1 MSAEEQAAPASAPLR
16 TIGLRGATGIG
27 VGAIVGGG
35 ILILAGVAFA
45 ETGPGAIL
53 AFALNG
59 AVALVTALSFAE
71 LSTAFPESGGAYVFA
86 KKVLSVR
93 AAFAVGWVL
102 WFAYIVAGVLYALG
116 FAEFAVIGL
125 QSLWLE
131 AGATPPAWLGYRG
144 FGLAL
149 ALGAAIIYAVS
160 LIRRSGGG
168 GGAINVG
175 KVAVFTVII
184 VAGVVALVRQ
194 PLEVTVEHLSPFLPH
209 GSAGLLAAMGFT
221 FIALQGFDLI
231 AAVAGEVTDPARNI
245 PRAMFL
251 SLGIA
256 LVIYLPMLFLMTTV
270 GVEPG
275 ASIGPLAAE
284 NPGAVV
290 PTAIRR
296 FMGPVGYWLVIVAAV
311 LSTLSA
317 LQANVL
323 AASRVAY
330 SMARDRTLPSVLG
343 KVHVRRQTPVMGIYA
358 TVLTLA
364 AILFM
369 VPDLASAGAAASL
382 IFLLSFTLA
391 HYTAY
396 LARTRGGGAA
406 GFQTPWFPL
415 VPIGGGLACA
425 GLGVFQAVV
434 VPSAG
439 AVVLIWLGLGVM
451 LYVAVFASGAE
462 LADASAEAMDP
473 ALVRLRG
480 RTPLILL
487 PIANPAHAVSMV
499 AVANALAPGDF
510 ARVLLL
516 TIVGISEDSDDERLQ
531 SRLGDVQEIVRQALL
546 SSYRSG
552 HHPEA
557 LITAAPVPWKEIER
571 VATAR
576 SCAGMLLGLGE
587 MRQGTDE
594 TQLEDLMNQVD
605 CDVAVMRAPPSWRL
619 EGARRILVPIGG
631 RGEQHEMRAR
641 MLGAICRSA
650 AREVTFVR
658 VMPQSS
664 SDADLAEV
672 RRSVARMAE
681 IKVRGLSQVEI
692 LRSDDPT
699 GAVLAAAADHDL
711 IILGLRQVGRRAAF
725 GDFALS
731 IAREAPCAVIMLKGK
746 R

>member
-1 MSAEEQAAPASAPLR
+1 MSDEDEAAPGADPRR
-16 TIGLRGATGIG
+16 TIGLPGATAIG

-71 LSTAFPESGGAYVFA
+71 LSSAFPESGGAYVFA

-116 FAEFAVIGL
+116 FAEFAALGL

-131 AGATPPAWLGYRG
+131 AGSTPPAWLADRG
-144 FGLAL
+144 FALAL
-149 ALGAAIIYAVS
+149 ALGAAALYAGS
-160 LIRRSGGG
+160 LIRRLSAGGKV
-168 GGAINVG
+168 INIG
-175 KVAVFTVII
+175 KVAVFTVLIL
-184 VAGVVALVRQ
+184 AGVVALIRQ
-194 PLEVTVEHLSPFLPH
+194 PLGVTGAHLSPLLPH

-231 AAVAGEVTDPARNI
+231 AAVAGEVSNPSRNI

-256 LVIYLPMLFLMTTV
+256 LVIYLPMLFIMSTA

-275 ASIGPLAAE
+275 SNIGPVAAE
-284 NPGAVV
+284 DPGAIV
-290 PTAIRR
+290 PLAVRR

-317 LQANVL
+317 LQANIL

-330 SMARDRTLPSVLG
+330 SMARDRTLPAVLG
-343 KVHVRRQTPVMGIYA
+343 TVHTRRQTPVMGIYA
-358 TVLTLA
+358 TFLTLA

-369 VPDLASAGAAASL
+369 VPDLAAAGAAASL

-391 HYTAY
+391 HFTAY
-396 LARTRGGGAA
+396 LARKRGGGGP

-425 GLGVFQAVV
+425 GLGAFQAVV

-439 AVVLIWLGLGVM
+439 AIVLIWLGLGVM

-473 ALVRLRG
+473 GLVKLRG

-487 PIANPAHAVSMV
+487 PIANPAHAVPMV
-499 AVANALAPGDF
+499 AVANALAPGEF

-516 TIVGISEDSDDERLQ
+516 TIVRVSDDADDDVLQ
-531 SRLGDVQEIVRQALL
+531 RKLADVQEIVRQALL

-571 VATAR
+571 VAATR
-576 SCAGMLLGLGE
+576 RCAGMLLGLGS
-587 MRQGTDE
+587 MAQATDAAE
-594 TQLEDLMNQVD
+594 LEAVVNDVD
-605 CDVAVMRAPPSWRL
+605 TDVAVMRAPPDWRL
-619 EGARRILVPIGG
+619 EEARRVLVPLGG
-631 RGEQHEMRAR
+631 RGEQHELRAR
-641 MLGAICRSA
+641 VLGAICRSA

-658 VMPQSS
+658 VVSES
-664 SDADLAEV
+664 WSDNEVAEV
-672 RRSVARMAE
+672 RRSLARMAE
-681 IKVRGLSQVEI
+681 IKVRGSAGVEI
-692 LRSDDPT
+692 LRSNDPA
-699 GAVLAAAADHDL
+699 GAVLDAAADHDL
-711 IILGLRQVGRRAAF
+711 VVLGLRHVGRRTAF
-725 GDFALS
+725 GDFALR
-731 IAREAPCAVIMLKGK
+731 IAAEAPCAVIMLKSK